1 MTGYC
6 CTRFFEVVS
15 SPGLRI
21 HGKDLDEMIIVTLDI
36 EGQEVDVLYCPF
48 CGKRI
53 SRSLWSRG

>member
-15 SPGLRI
+15 SPGLRT
-21 HGKDLDEMIIVTLDI
+21 HGKELDEMIMVTLDI

-48 CGKRI
+48 
-53 SRSLWSRG
+53 WSRR